1 MLQIFNSSS
10 FRGRGWVTVS
20 RSLSSQFSFP
30 GYSWGQDHKPK
41 AEEAKKLKKGVE
53 GKSYW
58 GESEGRVKLFPL

>member
-20 RSLSSQFSFP
+20 RSLSSQFSFS

-41 AEEAKKLKKGVE
+41 AEEAKKKIEERSGGQEFL
-53 GKSYW
+53 
-58 GESEGRVKLFPL
+58 GRE